1 MKKHLSALV
10 CAVIA
15 SASVSAATLQFEAL
29 PSAGAAGEKVLAK
42 PEVKLT
48 GYGHD
53 AGNGGGGGSRQGA
66 RSQEPSPSSTPEP
79 ESLAL
84 ALLAIAALGGKR
96 LRGSR
101 NS

>member
-1 MKKHLSALV
+1 MKKQISALA

-15 SASVSAATLQFEAL
+15 SASVGAGSLQLEAL
-29 PSAGAAGEKVLAK
+29 PSAGATGQKVLAK

-48 GYGHD
+48 GYGHSG
-53 AGNGGGGGSRQGA
+53 ANGGGTRQAA
-66 RSQEPSPSSTPEP
+66 RSQEPTPSSTPEP

-84 ALLAIAALGGKR
+84 ALLAIAVLGGKR